1 MAASQYFKN
10 IDCLVDR
17 DSLSQERENVKL
29 IGNGWYWIDKE
40 RHAVGDNI
48 DFLPISVHINNRGE
62 EVVDA
67 VRTFAKRG
75 GGIGCRDFVPL
86 NYLRENKID
95 SYYSGCLTTTLT
107 RKFLGVGDN
116 VERKGGY
123 FG

>member
-1 MAASQYFKN
+1 MCAIKNAIYKYDYCGYGEYFPKTINIGDYIQSLAASQYFKN

-62 EVVDA
+62 EVADA

-75 GGIGCRDFVPL
+75 GEKLV
-86 NYLRENKID
+86 
-95 SYYSGCLTTTLT
+95 
-107 RKFLGVGDN
+107 
-116 VERKGGY
+116 VEIL
-123 FG
+123 

>member
-75 GGIGCRDFVPL
+75 GGLV
-86 NYLRENKID
+86 
-95 SYYSGCLTTTLT
+95 
-107 RKFLGVGDN
+107 
-116 VERKGGY
+116 VEIL
-123 FG
+123 